1 MKVVGLTG
9 GIGSGKSTVAQMFR
23 DLGVP
28 VYDSDFEAK
37 QLMTSSQQLK
47 SDIVDLLGT
56 NAYVEG
62 ELNRSY
68 IATNVFTNIDLLQQL
83 NGLVHPAVKSHFKD
97 WALAQKSPYVIQE
110 TALIYE
116 NESQDQYD
124 KVIVVTAP
132 KEIRLKRV
140 MDRDGSTE
148 KEVLDRM
155 RNQIDEEKKVNLA
168 DFNIVNLDLESTR
181 NQIAELHELLG
192 LQMD

>member
-28 VYDSDFEAK
+28 VYDSDLEAK
-37 QLMTSSQQLK
+37 QLMVSSQRLK
-47 SDIVDLLGT
+47 SDIIELLGT

-68 IATNVFTNIDLLQQL
+68 IATKVFTNIDLLQQL

-97 WALAQKSPYVIQE
+97 WTLAQKSPYIIQE

-132 KEIRLKRV
+132 KDIRLKRV
-140 MDRDGSTE
+140 MDRDGSNE

-155 RNQIDEEKKVNLA
+155 RNQMDEERKVELA
-168 DFNIVNLDLESTR
+168 DFIILNLDLGSTR
-181 NQIAELHELLG
+181 KQVAELHELLA
-192 LQMD
+192 LQTD